1 MILHTDLR
9 PTAAGLVPAGE
20 PEPLAAG
27 ATGRL
32 IHVFSSSD
40 GLTCFYQGP
49 AGLTAVTPA
58 GKTVTIASRCPSA
71 AAVIESGADEIT
83 VMADGDTSVWRYADS
98 TWRRSDVAGTL
109 RGPVVKASPLVSLQQ
124 VMASRKLKGSYP
136 TVSTPLTADDRATL
150 TADISA
156 AYRAMSAQAAAA
168 GAFFQPVV
176 ARIRSLDSRGRTV
189 ALTPPVLLLP
199 SASSPLSALI
209 VDRTLTFADGS
220 FSSLNEGTLTGTAYT
235 LAVSWPSA
243 TDAAWENRVEEIV
256 VEVSEPV
263 DPLAKGALSLTRM
276 TRRDASS
283 ATLRTTLPG
292 VGLDGD
298 APTGVL
304 RQIIDRLE
312 TINAPAYEARLRRRS
327 DGTWPSGRISLSN
340 AGRRQR
346 SAETADCAAGAVGIN
361 GDIIVAGDITRQ
373 PIEPENPSLY
383 ATATEGSAWGGSVK
397 VTLNRLADNGKQASL
412 VATFRGSGSR
422 PTALSPL
429 LVYPG
434 GDGAS
439 LRIAVGTTLAEVEL
453 TPTSDGTMTY
463 YLNPTLK
470 PVTLADSASALVPS
484 ENRPGRV
491 RCRGELIACNA
502 SRPMEALCRAT
513 LPEGVT
519 VRGITAAARSR
530 SSWDFGRAHFYVF
543 TDAGIYAGAVNS
555 ARSRIDLSVIDRRE
569 VSAWAPSAR
578 GIIAASGRSLL
589 RLNGAGVTEL
599 SSFQSTITALG
610 CDNSR
615 GELWI
620 ATTGAAVTVADP
632 DGRPL
637 YRRSMKVSSM
647 APYREGFVASS
658 PTGAW
663 IVGGDERRTAA
674 AIVYDAIVGSGLRHR
689 PRRLELW
696 LTSSAAE
703 LMVELYGDG
712 GDEDVGSRAVAR
724 FAVSGELNAPL
735 ILPLITPR
743 RARWRLKI
751 SGKVSPDTLISK
763 ISLQ

>member
-49 AGLTAVTPA
+49 AGLTAITPA
-58 GKTVTIASRCPSA
+58 GKTVTIVSRCPSR
-71 AAVIESGADEIT
+71 AAVIESGADEVT
-83 VMADGDTSVWRYADS
+83 VMADGDTSVWRYADY

-109 RGPVVKASPLVSLQQ
+109 GGPVVTASPLVSLQQ

-199 SASSPLSALI
+199 SASSPLSALLA
-209 VDRTLTFADGS
+209 DRTLTFADGS
-220 FSSLNEGTLTGTAYT
+220 FSALGEGILTGTAYT

-263 DPLAKGALSLTRM
+263 EPLAKGALSLTRM

-346 SAETADCAAGAVGIN
+346 AAETADSAAGAVGIN

-373 PIEPENPSLY
+373 PVEPESPSLY
-383 ATATEGSAWGGSVK
+383 AATTEGSAWGGSVK

-412 VATFRGSGSR
+412 VATFRGDGSR
-422 PTALSPL
+422 PTSLSPL

-470 PVTLADSASALVPS
+470 PVTLADSASALVPA

-491 RCRGELIACNA
+491 RCRGELIVSDV
-502 SRPMEALCRAT
+502 SRPMEALCRAA

-543 TDAGIYAGAVNS
+543 TDAGIYAAAVNS

-578 GIIAASGRSLL
+578 GIMAASGRSLL
-589 RLNGAGVTEL
+589 RLNGAGVTDL
-599 SSFQSTITALG
+599 SSFPSTITALG

-674 AIVYDAIVGSGLRHR
+674 AIVYDAIVGSGLRRR
-689 PRRLELW
+689 PRCLELW

>member
-9 PTAAGLVPAGE
+9 PTVAGLVPAGE

-32 IHVFSSSD
+32 IYVFSSSD

-49 AGLTAVTPA
+49 VGLTAVTPA
-58 GKTVTIASRCPSA
+58 GKTVTIVSRCPSA
-71 AAVIESGADEIT
+71 AAVIESGADEVT

-136 TVSTPLTADDRATL
+136 TISTPLTADDRATL

-176 ARIRSLDSRGRTV
+176 ARIRSLDSRGCTV

-209 VDRTLTFADGS
+209 ADRTLTFADGS

-346 SAETADCAAGAVGIN
+346 AAETADSAAGAVGIN

-373 PIEPENPSLY
+373 PVEPESPSLY
-383 ATATEGSAWGGSVK
+383 AATTEGSAWGGSVK
-397 VTLNRLADNGKQASL
+397 VSLNRLADNGKQASL
-412 VATFRGSGSR
+412 VATFR
-422 PTALSPL
+422 
-429 LVYPG
+429 

-453 TPTSDGTMTY
+453 TATSDGTMTY

-470 PVTLADSASALVPS
+470 PVTLADSASALVPA

-491 RCRGELIACNA
+491 RCRGELIVSDA
-502 SRPMEALCRAT
+502 SRPMEALCRAA

-543 TDAGIYAGAVNS
+543 TDAGIYAAAVNS

-569 VSAWAPSAR
+569 VSTRAPSAR

-599 SSFQSTITALG
+599 SSFPSTITALG

-615 GELWI
+615 GELWV

-647 APYREGFVASS
+647 APHREGFVASS

-674 AIVYDAIVGSGLRHR
+674 AIVYDAIVGSGLRRR

>member
-1 MILHTDLR
+1 M
-9 PTAAGLVPAGE
+9 PTGE

-32 IHVFSSSD
+32 IHVFSNSD

-58 GKTVTIASRCPSA
+58 GKTVTIVSRCPSA
-71 AAVIESGADEIT
+71 AAVIESGADAVTI
-83 VMADGDTSVWRYADS
+83 MADGDTSVWRYADS

-136 TVSTPLTADDRATL
+136 TISTPLTADDRATL

-263 DPLAKGALSLTRM
+263 EPFAKGALSLTRM

-346 SAETADCAAGAVGIN
+346 SAETADCVAGAVGIN

-373 PIEPENPSLY
+373 PVEPESPSLY
-383 ATATEGSAWGGSVK
+383 AAATEGSAWGGSVK

-412 VATFRGSGSR
+412 VATFRGDGSR
-422 PTALSPL
+422 PTSLSPL

-491 RCRGELIACNA
+491 RCRGELIVSDA
-502 SRPMEALCRAT
+502 SRPMEALCRAA

-543 TDAGIYAGAVNS
+543 TDIGIYAAAVNS

-578 GIIAASGRSLL
+578 GIMAASGRSLL

-599 SSFQSTITALG
+599 SSFPSTITALG

-674 AIVYDAIVGSGLRHR
+674 AVVYDAIVGSGLRRR

>member
-1 MILHTDLR
+1 M
-9 PTAAGLVPAGE
+9 PAGE

-58 GKTVTIASRCPSA
+58 GKTVTIVSRCPSA
-71 AAVIESGADEIT
+71 AAVIESGADEVT

-109 RGPVVKASPLVSLQQ
+109 RGPVVTASPLVSLQQ

-136 TVSTPLTADDRATL
+136 TVSTPLTADDRTTL

-199 SASSPLSALI
+199 SASAPLSALI
-209 VDRTLTFADGS
+209 ADRTLTFTDGS

-312 TINAPAYEARLRRRS
+312 TINTPAYEARLRRRS

-340 AGRRQR
+340 AARRQR
-346 SAETADCAAGAVGIN
+346 AAETADCAAGAVGIN

-373 PIEPENPSLY
+373 PVEPESPSLY
-383 ATATEGSAWGGSVK
+383 AAATEGSAWGGSVK

-470 PVTLADSASALVPS
+470 PVTLADSASALVPA

-491 RCRGELIACNA
+491 RCRGELIVSDV
-502 SRPMEALCRAT
+502 SRPMETLCRAA
-513 LPEGVT
+513 LPDSVT
-519 VRGITAAARSR
+519 VRGITAAVRSR

-543 TDAGIYAGAVNS
+543 TDAGIYAAAVNS

-599 SSFQSTITALG
+599 SSFPSTITALG
-610 CDNSR
+610 CDNSH

-674 AIVYDAIVGSGLRHR
+674 SVVYDAIVGSGLRRR

>member
-1 MILHTDLR
+1 MALCRLY
-9 PTAAGLVPAGE
+9 
-20 PEPLAAG
+20 LAA
-27 ATGRL
+27 
-32 IHVFSSSD
+32 
-40 GLTCFYQGP
+40 Q
-49 AGLTAVTPA
+49 
-58 GKTVTIASRCPSA
+58 RCRGHA
-71 AAVIESGADEIT
+71 A
-83 VMADGDTSVWRYADS
+83 RP
-98 TWRRSDVAGTL
+98 RREGV
-109 RGPVVKASPLVSLQQ
+109 
-124 VMASRKLKGSYP
+124 
-136 TVSTPLTADDRATL
+136 
-150 TADISA
+150 
-156 AYRAMSAQAAAA
+156 AA

-209 VDRTLTFADGS
+209 VDRALTFADGS

-243 TDAAWENRVEEIV
+243 TDTAWENRVEEIV

-312 TINAPAYEARLRRRS
+312 TINAPVYEARLRRRS

-340 AGRRQR
+340 AGGRQR
-346 SAETADCAAGAVGIN
+346 AAETADSAAGAVGIN

-373 PIEPENPSLY
+373 PVEPESPSLY
-383 ATATEGSAWGGSVK
+383 AATTEGSAWGGSVK
-397 VTLNRLADNGKQASL
+397 VSLNRLADNGKQASL
-412 VATFRGSGSR
+412 VATFRGDGSR
-422 PTALSPL
+422 PTSLSPL
-429 LVYPG
+429 FVYPG

-453 TPTSDGTMTY
+453 TATSDGTMTY

-470 PVTLADSASALVPS
+470 PVTLADSASALVPA

-502 SRPMEALCRAT
+502 SRPMEALCRAA

-519 VRGITAAARSR
+519 VRGITAAAHSR

-543 TDAGIYAGAVNS
+543 TDAGIYAAAVNS

-599 SSFQSTITALG
+599 SSL
-610 CDNSR
+610 
-615 GELWI
+615 
-620 ATTGAAVTVADP
+620 P
-632 DGRPL
+632 RP
-637 YRRSMKVSSM
+637 
-647 APYREGFVASS
+647 
-658 PTGAW
+658 
-663 IVGGDERRTAA
+663 
-674 AIVYDAIVGSGLRHR
+674 
-689 PRRLELW
+689 
-696 LTSSAAE
+696 
-703 LMVELYGDG
+703 
-712 GDEDVGSRAVAR
+712 
-724 FAVSGELNAPL
+724 
-735 ILPLITPR
+735 
-743 RARWRLKI
+743 
-751 SGKVSPDTLISK
+751 
-763 ISLQ
+763 

>member
-49 AGLTAVTPA
+49 AGLTAITPA
-58 GKTVTIASRCPSA
+58 GKTVTIVSRCPSR
-71 AAVIESGADEIT
+71 AAVIESGADEVT

-136 TVSTPLTADDRATL
+136 TISTPLTADDRATL

-176 ARIRSLDSRGRTV
+176 ARIRSLDSCGRTV

-199 SASSPLSALI
+199 SASSPLSAHI
-209 VDRTLTFADGS
+209 VDRTLTFDDGS

-298 APTGVL
+298 APMGVL

-340 AGRRQR
+340 AGGRQR
-346 SAETADCAAGAVGIN
+346 ASETADSAAGAVGIN

-373 PIEPENPSLY
+373 PVEPESPSLY
-383 ATATEGSAWGGSVK
+383 AATTEGSAWGGSVK

-412 VATFRGSGSR
+412 VATFRGDGSR
-422 PTALSPL
+422 PTSLSPL

-491 RCRGELIACNA
+491 RCRGELIACDT
-502 SRPMEALCRAT
+502 SHPMEALCRAA

-543 TDAGIYAGAVNS
+543 TDAGIYAAAVNS

-599 SSFQSTITALG
+599 SSFPSTITALG

-620 ATTGAAVTVADP
+620 ATSGAAVTVADS
-632 DGRPL
+632 DGHPL
-637 YRRSMKVSSM
+637 YRRSLKVSSM
-647 APYREGFVASS
+647 APHREGFVASS
-658 PTGAW
+658 PTEAW

-674 AIVYDAIVGSGLRHR
+674 AIVYDAIVGSGLRRR

>member
-1 MILHTDLR
+1 M
-9 PTAAGLVPAGE
+9 PAGE

-32 IHVFSSSD
+32 IHVFSNSD

-58 GKTVTIASRCPSA
+58 GKTVTIASRCPSRA
-71 AAVIESGADEIT
+71 TVIESGADEVT

-98 TWRRSDVAGTL
+98 TWRRSDVMGTL
-109 RGPVVKASPLVSLQQ
+109 RGPVLKASPLVSLQQ

-136 TVSTPLTADDRATL
+136 TISTPLTADDRATL

-156 AYRAMSAQAAAA
+156 AYRAMCAQAAAA

-199 SASSPLSALI
+199 SVSSPLSAI
-209 VDRTLTFADGS
+209 IADRTLTFADGS

-263 DPLAKGALSLTRM
+263 EPLAKGALSLTRM

-298 APTGVL
+298 APSGVL

-327 DGTWPSGRISLSN
+327 DGRWPSGRISLSN

-346 SAETADCAAGAVGIN
+346 AAETADCVAGAVGIN

-373 PIEPENPSLY
+373 PVEPESPSLY
-383 ATATEGSAWGGSVK
+383 AATTEGSACGGSVK

-412 VATFRGSGSR
+412 VATFRGDGSR
-422 PTALSPL
+422 PTSLSPL
-429 LVYPG
+429 LVYPD

-502 SRPMEALCRAT
+502 SRPMEALCRAA

-543 TDAGIYAGAVNS
+543 TDAGIYAAAVNS

-578 GIIAASGRSLL
+578 GIMAASGRSLL

-599 SSFQSTITALG
+599 SSFPSTITALG

-637 YRRSMKVSSM
+637 YRRSLKVSSM

-663 IVGGDERRTAA
+663 IVGSDERRTAA
-674 AIVYDAIVGSGLRHR
+674 AVVYDAIVGSGLRRR

-712 GDEDVGSRAVAR
+712 GDEDVGPRAVAR

>member
-1 MILHTDLR
+1 M
-9 PTAAGLVPAGE
+9 PAGE

-32 IHVFSSSD
+32 IHVFSNSD

-58 GKTVTIASRCPSA
+58 GKTVTIVSRCPSR
-71 AAVIESGADEIT
+71 AAVIESGADEVT

-98 TWRRSDVAGTL
+98 TWRRSDVMGTL
-109 RGPVVKASPLVSLQQ
+109 RGPVVTASPLVSLQQ

-136 TVSTPLTADDRATL
+136 TISTPLTADDRATL

-209 VDRTLTFADGS
+209 ADRTLTFADGS
-220 FSSLNEGTLTGTAYT
+220 FSALGEGTLTGTAYT

-263 DPLAKGALSLTRM
+263 EPLAKGALSLTRM

-340 AGRRQR
+340 A
-346 SAETADCAAGAVGIN
+346 VGS
-361 GDIIVAGDITRQ
+361 TR
-373 PIEPENPSLY
+373 
-383 ATATEGSAWGGSVK
+383 
-397 VTLNRLADNGKQASL
+397 
-412 VATFRGSGSR
+412 
-422 PTALSPL
+422 
-429 LVYPG
+429 
-434 GDGAS
+434 
-439 LRIAVGTTLAEVEL
+439 AEVEL

-470 PVTLADSASALVPS
+470 PVSLADSASALVPA

-491 RCRGELIACNA
+491 RCRGELIVSDVSC
-502 SRPMEALCRAT
+502 PMEALCRAA

-543 TDAGIYAGAVNS
+543 TDAGIYAAAVNS
-555 ARSRIDLSVIDRRE
+555 ARSRIDLSVIDHRE

-589 RLNGAGVTEL
+589 RLNGAGVTDL
-599 SSFQSTITALG
+599 SSFPSTITALG

-620 ATTGAAVTVADP
+620 ATTGAAVTVADT

-674 AIVYDAIVGSGLRHR
+674 AVVYDAIVGSGLRRR

-735 ILPLITPR
+735 TLPLITPR